1 MPIRKVDDAKTV
13 GGGITMAQVK
23 EEVIQ
28 LIENLPD
35 ECSISDIMA
44 ELYFK
49 QKVEEGLYDIEQ
61 GRILSQ
67 EEIRK
72 QMAQWAKSIGR

>member
-1 MPIRKVDDAKTV
+1 
-13 GGGITMAQVK
+13 MAQVK

-61 GRILSQ
+61 GRILSH